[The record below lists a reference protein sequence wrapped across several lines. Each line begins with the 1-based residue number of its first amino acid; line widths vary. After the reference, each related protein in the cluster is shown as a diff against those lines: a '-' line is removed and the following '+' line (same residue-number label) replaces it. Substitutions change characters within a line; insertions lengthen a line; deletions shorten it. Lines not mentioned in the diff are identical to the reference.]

1 MDNNERISARAQ
13 AAKDNFR
20 QGYNCTQAVVLA
32 FSDILPIDKETLAK
46 LSSPFGGGMARMR
59 EVCGAVSGM
68 FIVEGLLLGYSSPSD
83 YEAKSSLYAKANAL
97 GTKYAQIN
105 GSVVCRELLE
115 GVTHTVGT
123 FPEKRT
129 DEYYKKRP
137 CADLVYC
144 AAEILAEHLCEQ
156 GIGGI

>member
-1 MDNNERISARAQ
+1 MDNKERISARAQ
-13 AAKDNFR
+13 AAKDNFKA
-20 QGYNCTQAVVLA
+20 GYNCSQSVALA
-32 FSDILPIDKETLAK
+32 FADLLPIDKDTLLMLA
-46 LSSPFGGGMARMR
+46 SPFGGGMARMR

-68 FIVEGLLLGYSSPSD
+68 FIVEGLLLGYSSPT
-83 YEAKSSLYAKANAL
+83 APGQKSELYAKANAL

-105 GSVVCRELLE
+105 GSVVCREILS
-115 GVTHTVGT
+115 GVTHTGGII
-123 FPEKRT
+123 PEKRT

-137 CADLVYC
+137 CADLVYT